1 MKVDKAHGIALGVV
15 FAALA
20 VYNNPPTKPFE
31 WGDYLM
37 FGLLGLLLWWLLAPR
52 PHRGAVEGGH
62 EGARDS
68 LAFRLGKAFNS
79 VIRRK
84 SI

>member
-37 FGLLGLLLWWLLAPR
+37 FGLLGLLLWWLLGTRKGGETTAQD
-52 PHRGAVEGGH
+52 GADQGF
-62 EGARDS
+62 
-68 LAFRLGKAFNS
+68 AFRLGKSLNR
-79 VIRRK
+79 VWRGK
-84 SI
+84 GV